1 VGKRGFKSFAPN
13 AMILKL
19 KRIEKMLGMTKTVTE
34 VLSKL
39 DRVVDELA
47 VVIKANDQDILT
59 NNVTIG
65 NLTVQNEELIDDNAR
80 AVRVQ
85 KNIYQLTK

>member
-34 VLSKL
+34 ILSKL
-39 DRVVDELA
+39 DKVVDELG
-47 VVIKANDQDILT
+47 VVMEENDQNILI
-59 NNVTIG
+59 NNVKIG
-65 NLTVQNEELIDDNAR
+65 NLTVENEELIDDNAR

-85 KNIYQLTK
+85 KNIYKLTH

>member
-1 VGKRGFKSFAPN
+1 
-13 AMILKL
+13 
-19 KRIEKMLGMTKTVTE
+19 MLGMTKTVTE